1 MLKCAA
7 GVGAEK
13 PDAVLRSATPRP
25 TSSNGHNASKAEAQF
40 LASYSAPAGHWQVD
54 GYGISRVAMSIPRR
68 QSLRSPAA
76 SARMSSMCSFAT
88 DLMARSLCQHRLGY
102 LVDVYGPLFAG
113 LGVSRVWVPADFLQ
127 TPRIGLRRHE
137 PVTARRVAPRLQV
150 RIPRLLSLRRRA
162 GRPCPCRVAIPSW
175 LWQPVHVVRAN
186 PVSASMGPCGGRCT
200 GWPGDPRAPPVRRFR
215 KSDRPP
221 QSRDLSPVRQASACG
236 SPIEMSVGH
245 AVIDAFGVTSAGRDP
260 DEQAWR
266 GDQKVITLPSRK
278 PCTFTVLFALEPM
291 APVIKL

>member
-127 TPRIGLRRHE
+127 TP
-137 PVTARRVAPRLQV
+137 
-150 RIPRLLSLRRRA
+150 
-162 GRPCPCRVAIPSW
+162 
-175 LWQPVHVVRAN
+175 
-186 PVSASMGPCGGRCT
+186 
-200 GWPGDPRAPPVRRFR
+200 
-215 KSDRPP
+215 
-221 QSRDLSPVRQASACG
+221 
-236 SPIEMSVGH
+236 
-245 AVIDAFGVTSAGRDP
+245 
-260 DEQAWR
+260 
-266 GDQKVITLPSRK
+266 
-278 PCTFTVLFALEPM
+278 
-291 APVIKL
+291 